1 MSQVNSPTFTEK
13 FVASVY
19 LVMFIVGFTA
29 NMLVIL
35 VLLLTHGS
43 LKAPAGL
50 YVLHLAVADSLLLIS
65 LPFAAD
71 NRLRGTWIFGR
82 IACKLMESMK
92 LLNFFSSIFLLTLM
106 GKNRSNFLTAS
117 FSCRPVSLS
126 LPPRFLQM
134 ETISNEFNL
143 RWSLARV
150 DPDCSSA
157 CYVLGH
163 CISGSRRQSEC
174 QMHRCIS
181 RHHESSQ

>member
-1 MSQVNSPTFTEK
+1 MYLTNIMSQVNSPTFTEK

-29 NMLVIL
+29 NLLVII
-35 VLLLTHGS
+35 VLLLTSGS

-82 IACKLMESMK
+82 IACKIMESMK

-106 GKNRSNFLTAS
+106 GKKNLEYRKTTIC
-117 FSCRPVSLS
+117 SCRPISLS
-126 LPPRFLQM
+126 LSPSILQV
-134 ETISNEFNL
+134 EANSNQLNL

-150 DPDCSSA
+150 YSDCSSSGN
-157 CYVLGH
+157 VL
-163 CISGSRRQSEC
+163 
-174 QMHRCIS
+174 
-181 RHHESSQ
+181 

>member
-1 MSQVNSPTFTEK
+1 MILLSERVKNSCFLYQAGLFSFLSDKDEKMYLTNIMSQVNSPTFTEK

-29 NMLVIL
+29 NLLVII
-35 VLLLTHGS
+35 VLLLTSGS

-82 IACKLMESMK
+82 IACKIMESMK

-106 GKNRSNFLTAS
+106 GKKNS
-117 FSCRPVSLS
+117 
-126 LPPRFLQM
+126 
-134 ETISNEFNL
+134 
-143 RWSLARV
+143 
-150 DPDCSSA
+150 
-157 CYVLGH
+157 
-163 CISGSRRQSEC
+163 
-174 QMHRCIS
+174 
-181 RHHESSQ
+181 